1 MSEDVVTNGGFTTK
15 EMLVR
20 MDGKLD
26 VLAANQQHT
35 DIELAMLKER
45 VRQVE
50 DREKA
55 DGRDSE
61 AWRAEVRAELVSAKN
76 ESALLG
82 RKLAYATGTVG
93 ALVFIANFL
102 VPWILTKV

>member
-1 MSEDVVTNGGFTTK
+1 MTNGGFTTK

-50 DREKA
+50 DRAKTE
-55 DGRDSE
+55 GRDSE
-61 AWRAEVRAELVSAKN
+61 AWRAEVRGEMSEAKN
-76 ESALLG
+76 EAALLG
-82 RKLAYATGTVG
+82 RKMAYATGTV
-93 ALVFIANFL
+93 ATLVVLVDLL